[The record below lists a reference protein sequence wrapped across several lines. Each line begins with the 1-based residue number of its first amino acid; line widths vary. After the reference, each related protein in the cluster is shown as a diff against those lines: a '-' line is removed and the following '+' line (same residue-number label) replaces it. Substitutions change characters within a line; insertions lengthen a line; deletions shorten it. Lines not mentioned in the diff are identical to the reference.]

1 MDYNQN
7 NHQNDNYSENNPD
20 NMQNRYDPWT
30 AMYYRATKIATM
42 FFFAALIT
50 FLFRTVVFPFIF
62 CAISIIFCYLSKGT
76 KPKLEKYNR
85 LVIIFS
91 TFLLI
96 ANTVY
101 SVYMV
106 YTVSHDPEYRAQM
119 NQTYE
124 QFYGMSFDEYMGQMK
139 ETYLGTG
146 GNPNE

>member
-7 NHQNDNYSENNPD
+7 NTQNNPQDNNPD
-20 NMQNRYDPWT
+20 NMQDRYDSRT
-30 AMYYRATKIATM
+30 AQYYRATRIATM

-50 FLFRTVVFPFIF
+50 FLFRTILFPFIF
-62 CAISIIFCYLSKGT
+62 CSVCIIFSYLSKGT

-85 LVIIFS
+85 LLMIFS

-106 YTVSHDPEYRAQM
+106 YTVSHDQEYRAQM
-119 NQTYE
+119 NEVYRE
-124 QFYGMSFDEYMGQMK
+124 FYGISFDDYLGQMK
-139 ETYLGTG
+139 ETYLGKG
-146 GNPNE
+146 GTSNE

>member
-1 MDYNQN
+1 
-7 NHQNDNYSENNPD
+7 
-20 NMQNRYDPWT
+20 
-30 AMYYRATKIATM
+30 MYFRATKIATM